1 MCPSKKLIL
10 GGAQIGQRY
19 GSIRQSSFSQGQ
31 NLQKLFDVA
40 KSAGFTAIDTA
51 RTYGR
56 SEELLGEHSWDG
68 QIHTKLDENAQ
79 PRVSLS
85 NSLDALRIDTV
96 DLVYVCHDASRV
108 ANTSYAYWGP
118 ELKELGT
125 RSRGIGAAVYTD
137 QLNFPLLEF
146 AEIQT
151 IQIPFNVLSP
161 LVSRKKVSEW
171 KIAGK
176 TINARSIFAQGF
188 LVANSNQNATSEV
201 ARSVGAF
208 QDVARS
214 LGIDPAELA
223 FRWALAYP
231 ELDGI
236 VLGIA
241 QLEELELVGSWSE
254 AGPLPEEEF
263 VFVEDRLSEFRQ
275 DIDLRKI

>member
-1 MCPSKKLIL
+1 M
-10 GGAQIGQRY
+10 
-19 GSIRQSSFSQGQ
+19 
-31 NLQKLFDVA
+31 
-40 KSAGFTAIDTA
+40 
-51 RTYGR
+51 
-56 SEELLGEHSWDG
+56 
-68 QIHTKLDENAQ
+68 
-79 PRVSLS
+79 
-85 NSLDALRIDTV
+85 
-96 DLVYVCHDASRV
+96 
-108 ANTSYAYWGP
+108 
-118 ELKELGT
+118 
-125 RSRGIGAAVYTD
+125 
-137 QLNFPLLEF
+137 
-146 AEIQT
+146 
-151 IQIPFNVLSP
+151 
-161 LVSRKKVSEW
+161 SEW

>member
-1 MCPSKKLIL
+1 MRPSKKLIL
-10 GGAQIGQRY
+10 GGAQIGQKY

-31 NLQKLFDVA
+31 NLQKLFDLA

-51 RTYGR
+51 RTYGK
-56 SEELLGEHSWDG
+56 SEELLGQHSWDG
-68 QIHTKLDENAQ
+68 ELHTKLDERDC
-79 PRVSLS
+79 PRISLS
-85 NSLDALRIDTV
+85 NSLDALRVDSV
-96 DLVYVCHDASRV
+96 DLLYVCHDASRV
-108 ANTSYAYWGP
+108 SNTSYDYWGP
-118 ELKELGT
+118 ELEKLRT
-125 RSRGIGAAVYTD
+125 RSREIGAAIYPE
-137 QLNFPLLEF
+137 QLDFPLLDF

-171 KIAGK
+171 KTSGK

-188 LVANSNQNATSEV
+188 LVANSHQNATSEV
-201 ARSVGAF
+201 ARSVSAF
-208 QDVARS
+208 QDVAQS
-214 LGIDPAELA
+214 LQIDPAELA
-223 FRWALAYP
+223 FRWALTHP

-241 QLEELELVGSWSE
+241 QLGELELVASWSE